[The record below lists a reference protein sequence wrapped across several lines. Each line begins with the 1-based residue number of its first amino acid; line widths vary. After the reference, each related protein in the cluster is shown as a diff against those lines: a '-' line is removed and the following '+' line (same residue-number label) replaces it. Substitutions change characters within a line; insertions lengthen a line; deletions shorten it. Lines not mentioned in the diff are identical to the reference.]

1 MNEKEIAELR
11 RRFRPDKCSITH
23 LRGCFV
29 NESRE
34 IVSQF
39 NQSLGMMGQ
48 EDTELILSTVRRTLS
63 GTLGKNLIDIEFAT
77 QQVVDGE
84 EHRLLMALRDS
95 SLSNEDAVQAL
106 FRRVIDS
113 LDLEGNYLILL
124 ARDAYDVP
132 YRSRDGE
139 KQADASAEVFS
150 YVLCS
155 ICPVKLTKPAL
166 SYAAERSEFGHL
178 KVDWAVAAPEV
189 GFLFPAFDE
198 RSTNLYGGLYYTKDA
213 AADRREFIDTVFRTE
228 PPMPSAAQKESFQ
241 SLLGDALADECRYDV
256 VQAVQDEL
264 CEMIAVHKESKEAA
278 PLIINKGTVKRVLT
292 SSGVSKEHLEAF
304 EEQFDET
311 FGAETSLSPRNLV
324 DTKRIEVSTPDVKI
338 LVSSGR
344 SDLIE
349 TRIIDGA
356 KYILIHADEGV
367 EVNGVSIKID

>member
-48 EDTELILSTVRRTLS
+48 EDAELILSTVRRTLS

-95 SLSNEDAVQAL
+95 SLDNKDAVQTL
-106 FRRVIDS
+106 FRRVINS

-124 ARDAYDVP
+124 ARDAYDIP
-132 YRSRDGE
+132 YRSQDGE
-139 KQADASAEVFS
+139 KQADTSAEVFS
-150 YVLCS
+150 YILCS

-178 KVDWAVAAPEV
+178 KVDWAVVAPEV
-189 GFLFPAFDE
+189 GFLFPAFDD

-213 AADRREFIDTVFRTE
+213 AADHREFIDTVFHTE
-228 PPMPSAAQKESFQ
+228 PPMPAAAQKESFQ
-241 SLLGDALADECRYDV
+241 SLLGNTLADECRYGV

-264 CEMIAVHKESKEAA
+264 CELIAVHRESKETE
-278 PLIINKGTVKRVLT
+278 PLVINKSTVKRVLI
-292 SSGVSKEHLEAF
+292 SSGVSKERLEAF

-311 FGAETSLSPRNLV
+311 FGAEISLSPRNLV
-324 DTKRIEVSTPDVKI
+324 DTKQIEVSTPDVKI
-338 LVSSGR
+338 LVSPER
-344 SDLIE
+344 SDLLE
-349 TRIIDGA
+349 TRVIDGA
-356 KYILIHADEGV
+356 KYILIRADEGV
-367 EVNGVSIKID
+367 EVNGVSIKIG